1 MELEL
6 SFTRSPVSEV
16 TVRRFGAKVFC
27 WLSTTPPNT
36 DTVDDGC
43 FSFCKFWE
51 RENSLEK
58 RVRCGKAMPSYG
70 VKYGVC
76 PLMSYVCENAIE
88 CGVTLSLILCT
99 CAYVCQCDVM

>member
-6 SFTRSPVSEV
+6 SFTHSPVSEV

-36 DTVDDGC
+36 DTVDVGC

-58 RVRCGKAMPSYG
+58 RVRCGKAKKCECVRDVVQSHTARHTASDPSA
-70 VKYGVC
+70 
-76 PLMSYVCENAIE
+76 PLFRLP
-88 CGVTLSLILCT
+88 TP
-99 CAYVCQCDVM
+99 